1 MVVPL
6 REDFYELGKKPPIP
20 AKPRF
25 NQLDSRLR
33 GNDGVFEM
41 NTMPLPVVPNL
52 GRIVPVMGKNNITY
66 APPLAATSL
75 ADVLFTPVQQRV
87 LGLLFGQPARRF
99 QSGEI
104 IRLAGSGT
112 GAVHR
117 LLTRLAET
125 GLVTAERVGNQKY
138 YQANATSPVYAELS
152 GLIRKSVGLALPLQ
166 EALAPLAEQIAAA
179 FVYGSVARG
188 EERAASDIDLMVIA
202 KGLDYPALYEAL
214 QAAERQLARTIN
226 PTLMTPAEWK
236 KKRAQADSFAARIAK
251 LPRLFL
257 IGSEDELG

>member
-1 MVVPL
+1 
-6 REDFYELGKKPPIP
+6 
-20 AKPRF
+20 
-25 NQLDSRLR
+25 
-33 GNDGVFEM
+33 
-41 NTMPLPVVPNL
+41 MPLPVVPDL
-52 GRIVPVMGKNNITY
+52 GMIVPIMGKKNISST
-66 APPLAATSL
+66 PPLASTSL

-99 QSGEI
+99 QSGEV

-117 LLTRLAET
+117 LLTRLAGT

-138 YQANATSPVYAELS
+138 YQANASSPVFAELA

-166 EALAPLAEQIAAA
+166 EALAPLAEQITAA

-188 EERAASDIDLMVIA
+188 EERATSDIDLMVIA
-202 KGLDYPALYEAL
+202 KGLDYPAMYEAL
-214 QAAERQLARTIN
+214 QAAEKQLARTIN

-236 KKRAQADSFAARIAK
+236 RKRGQADSFAARIAS
-251 LPRLFL
+251 LPQLFL
-257 IGSEDELG
+257 IGSKDELP